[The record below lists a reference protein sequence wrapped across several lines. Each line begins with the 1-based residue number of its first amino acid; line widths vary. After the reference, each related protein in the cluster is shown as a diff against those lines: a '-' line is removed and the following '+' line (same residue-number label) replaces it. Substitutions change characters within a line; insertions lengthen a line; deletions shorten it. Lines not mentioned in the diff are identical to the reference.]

1 MEAAAFAFWYH
12 IFTCV
17 SAHRKMRN
25 GSIKIYVMARNVLLA
40 AIGGAAAGAA
50 VANYLNSEKG
60 RTMLNSANGSLNNL
74 KERAT
79 GYVKNLQ
86 NKRQHTESVQPS

>member
-1 MEAAAFAFWYH
+1 M
-12 IFTCV
+12 C
-17 SAHRKMRN
+17 N

-86 NKRQHTESVQPS
+86 NKRQHTETVQPS